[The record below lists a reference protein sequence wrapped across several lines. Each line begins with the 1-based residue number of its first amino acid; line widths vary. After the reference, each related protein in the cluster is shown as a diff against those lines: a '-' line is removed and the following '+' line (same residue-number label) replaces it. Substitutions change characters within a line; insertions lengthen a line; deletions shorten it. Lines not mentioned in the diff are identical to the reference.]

1 MHENW
6 GKEDGVLPVDTSATM
21 VREGE
26 EVNDDSLLYV
36 TGQQKSKRKP

>member
-1 MHENW
+1 MKIG
-6 GKEDGVLPVDTSATM
+6 GKKMGYSLLDTGATM